1 MEQNF
6 KIKFE
11 IFGIQK
17 IANVKASTRTE
28 AESKFKK
35 SLVEQVKILT
45 VEYKEP
51 DVSNVVKD
59 VSNVVKETC
68 GNLPKEFTDIFGSM
82 FGGKK

>member
-28 AESKFKK
+28 AESKLHK
-35 SLVEQVKILT
+35 SLIEQVKILT

-51 DVSNVVKD
+51 DVSNTVK
-59 VSNVVKETC
+59 KTC